1 MSSLPPALTIEE
13 TAHSLAASL
22 DLLHAVY
29 RGTPSS
35 ALQWRPASA
44 EWCANEVIGHFIE
57 AEERGFAGRIRT
69 LLASDTPNLSGWDQE
84 EVATARDDCA
94 RDPLV
99 LLREFARLR
108 EPAIA
113 MVRGLKPADLSR
125 GGTHPQIGY
134 VSVGEL
140 LSEWVYHDQNHI
152 RQLLANLQ
160 AYVWPNMGSTQ
171 KFYST

>member
-1 MSSLPPALTIEE
+1 MLTIEE
-13 TAHSLAASL
+13 AANSLAASL
-22 DLLHAVY
+22 DLLRSVY
-29 RGTPSS
+29 RGNPAA

-69 LLASDTPNLSGWDQE
+69 LLSADTPNLSEWDQE

-94 RDPLV
+94 RDPQA
-99 LLREFARLR
+99 LLTEFAHLR

-113 MVRGLKPADLSR
+113 MVRGLKTGDLSR
-125 GGTHPQIGY
+125 GGNHPQIGY
-134 VSVGEL
+134 VTVGEL